1 MNWQGFSFPTKIIN
15 DFKIKQMEGKVIG
28 LKKIEMLNP
37 NKEKLT
43 VEKLKTFKGLE
54 NLKDEEAQE
63 TVFAIQT
70 LASIFYEFTN
80 EQAKLKN
87 INESENKNQ
96 QLKIAA

>member
-1 MNWQGFSFPTKIIN
+1 
-15 DFKIKQMEGKVIG
+15 MEGKVIG
-28 LKKIEMLNP
+28 LKKIGMLNP
-37 NKEKLT
+37 NKEELT

-70 LASIFYEFTN
+70 LASIIYEFAN
-80 EQAKLKN
+80 EQARNKN
-87 INESENKNQ
+87 IDELENENQ

>member
-1 MNWQGFSFPTKIIN
+1 
-15 DFKIKQMEGKVIG
+15 MEEKEVEF
-28 LKKIEMLNP
+28 KKIEMLNP
-37 NKEKLT
+37 NKEELT
-43 VEKLKTFKGLE
+43 VEKLKKFKGLE

-80 EQAKLKN
+80 EQAKL
-87 INESENKNQ
+87 ENKNE

>member
-1 MNWQGFSFPTKIIN
+1 M
-15 DFKIKQMEGKVIG
+15 DGKVIG
-28 LKKIEMLNP
+28 LKKIGTLNP
-37 NKEKLT
+37 NKEELT

-70 LASIFYEFTN
+70 LASIIYEFAN
-80 EQAKLKN
+80 EQARNKN
-87 INESENKNQ
+87 IDESENENQ

>member
-1 MNWQGFSFPTKIIN
+1 
-15 DFKIKQMEGKVIG
+15 MEGKVIE
-28 LKKIEMLNP
+28 LKKIGTLNP
-37 NKEKLT
+37 NKEELT

-70 LASIFYEFTN
+70 LASIFYEYTN
-80 EQAKLKN
+80 EQAKL
-87 INESENKNQ
+87 ENKNE